1 MTSTFPL
8 LAVFLALGT
17 CQTALAMRSN
27 NQLDDSNLG
36 HEGLTANLQVNEEV
50 SGSAEEKIEAIWEKV
65 LADHDVAA
73 PMPSKLAPLQLMSYA
88 SQVPVIGHLIS
99 WFGLVED
106 LSTTFSWRKDH
117 PLPPKHTKLIHPV
130 GSVAKVSLVWDDEV
144 VKKLGYT
151 GVFAERQD
159 NVLLRAGPAGA
170 LKDTGMAP
178 GVGVK
183 VFRDDQESV
192 NTLML
197 YSLRGQEGFSHF
209 KHTLCN
215 KLSDFDNK
223 SFAEDLLLKSFKM
236 ASKYPFT
243 TGLSQWAEDPTK
255 AHVEFERNFPFVLCF
270 RPVDDVRREMNVL
283 DGFKFSHLQEQL
295 FLLPH
300 GTTIYEIYAAS
311 EPRTEPIKIGDVV
324 TQTKFHRSK
333 FGDQQ
338 LFFRHDKFENDL
350 EFKPQWRKSV
360 DDDNFWL
367 EEGAANFYKTID
379 PGYTG
384 GEPRYAGG
392 NAWIGF
398 YDPPTAQDLV
408 KDAAR
413 ISPGS
418 MLQHDGGE
426 GA

>member
-1 MTSTFPL
+1 MTSAFPL
-8 LAVFLALGT
+8 LVFLALGT
-17 CQTALAMRSN
+17 QTALAIRST
-27 NQLDDSNLG
+27 NQLDDSKWG
-36 HEGLTANLQVNEEV
+36 DGEGPTVALQFDERDP
-50 SGSAEEKIEAIWEKV
+50 GSAKEKIDAIWEKII
-65 LADHDVAA
+65 ADDDVAA

-88 SQVPVIGHLIS
+88 SQIPLIGHVIS

-178 GVGVK
+178 GIGVK

-197 YSLRGQEGFSHF
+197 YSLRGQQGFSHF

-243 TGLSQWAEDPTK
+243 TGLSQWAEDRTK
-255 AHVEFERNFPFVLCF
+255 AHAEFERNFPFVLCF
-270 RPVDDVRREMNVL
+270 RPVDDVRREINVL
-283 DGFKFSHLQEQL
+283 DDFKFKHIQEQL
-295 FLLPH
+295 FLLTPE
-300 GTTIYEIYAAS
+300 TKIYEIYAAS
-311 EPRTEPIKIGDVV
+311 EPRVEPIKIGDVV
-324 TQTKFHRSK
+324 METKFHRTK

-350 EFKPQWRKSV
+350 EFKPKWLKSV

-379 PGYTG
+379 PGHTG
-384 GEPRYAGG
+384 GAPRYAGG

-408 KDAAR
+408 KDAAHF
-413 ISPGS
+413 SPGS